1 MSVHTCGTQ
10 IASEIGPYKMGNCF
24 EYEAGQEKVEKIII
38 ESKEKDAVKKNAWAL
53 QDGVSPERPHIYD
66 GPRGAEQDLMAT
78 SRVRKVFLELSEG
91 LYGPQWTTPTMF
103 PRINRRTIFQF
114 QYIFMKRR

>member
-1 MSVHTCGTQ
+1 MHEHCRMVFPQ
-10 IASEIGPYKMGNCF
+10 
-24 EYEAGQEKVEKIII
+24 
-38 ESKEKDAVKKNAWAL
+38 NA
-53 QDGVSPERPHIYD
+53 PTYD

-91 LYGPQWTTPTMF
+91 LYGPQWTTPTRF